1 MSSFLRHGSGASEQ
15 PPRSDS
21 RLSDYSSALP
31 DLESQLFDEE
41 DGPLLFSHRFDARQ
55 NEKERKKEKK
65 NLFREDGAPM
75 QPVHRTQSLLVGGAK
90 AARPQVAKCTV
101 VT

>member
-1 MSSFLRHGSGASEQ
+1 MNFQTLFDQPPEQQATALVIYILNPILHRQGSGASEQ

-41 DGPLLFSHRFDARQ
+41 DGPLLFSNRF
-55 NEKERKKEKK
+55 E
-65 NLFREDGAPM
+65 
-75 QPVHRTQSLLVGGAK
+75 SLSFSFS
-90 AARPQVAKCTV
+90 CTV
-101 VT
+101 H

>member
-1 MSSFLRHGSGASEQ
+1 MSSFLRQGSGASEQ

-55 NEKERKKEKK
+55 NEKERKKEK
-65 NLFREDGAPM
+65 NIFI
-75 QPVHRTQSLLVGGAK
+75 
-90 AARPQVAKCTV
+90 
-101 VT
+101 